1 VVIGMRFTVFTDYT
15 FRVLIYLALEPGRR
29 VTIND
34 IAEIYGISKNHLMKV
49 ANLLANEG
57 IVKATRGPNGGL
69 ELSRRADE
77 IMVRDILHLTE
88 DGFNLVECF
97 GSDNQC
103 KISPAC
109 GLKSVLSEALDAFN
123 DVLDNYSIQDLA
135 KQTTQLKKLCK
146 NA

>member
-1 VVIGMRFTVFTDYT
+1 MRFTVFTDYT

-34 IAEIYGISKNHLMKV
+34 IAESYGISKNHLMKV

-57 IVKATRGPNGGL
+57 IVMATRGPKGGL
-69 ELSRRADE
+69 ELSRKADE

-97 GSDNQC
+97 GPDNQC
-103 KISPAC
+103 KITPAC

>member
-1 VVIGMRFTVFTDYT
+1 MRFTVFTDYT

-57 IVKATRGPNGGL
+57 IVMATRGPKGGL
-69 ELSRRADE
+69 ELSRKADE

-97 GSDNQC
+97 GPDNQC
-103 KISPAC
+103 KITPAC

-123 DVLDNYSIQDLA
+123 DVLDNYSILDLA